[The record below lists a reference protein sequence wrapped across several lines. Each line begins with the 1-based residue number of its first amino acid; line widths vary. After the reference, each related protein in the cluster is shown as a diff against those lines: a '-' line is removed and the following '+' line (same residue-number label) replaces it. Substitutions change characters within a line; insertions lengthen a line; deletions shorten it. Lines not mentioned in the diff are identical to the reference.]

1 MIKIDLITG
10 FLGSGKTT
18 FLIKYANHFIKKGER
33 ICIIENDFGAINIDM
48 MLIDS
53 LSCDREMISGACDR
67 ETYKRRLKTKLISNA
82 MRGYDRVI
90 VEPSGIYDINEFFDV
105 LYDDPIN
112 SWYEMNNLFT
122 IYDIDTK
129 NLSDISEGIMASE
142 ISSCGKIIVSKRN
155 DNSLIDIDYINNI
168 LKKYDSNRVIS
179 LNDIIY
185 EDEMDL
191 DSLEYVGYNTYE
203 TRGISNINYDSLYFL
218 DTNITLSRLN
228 DISNILFNNKEYG
241 NIIRIKGFIYENNK
255 WIKINY
261 TNNQRLNEIVNNGQ
275 KAIIIIGENIIKD
288 KIKNLI

>member
-275 KAIIIIGENIIKD
+275 KAIIIIGENIIKE

>member
-53 LSCDREMISGACDR
+53 LACDREMISGACDR

-275 KAIIIIGENIIKD
+275 KAIIIIGENIIKE

>member
-18 FLIKYANHFIKKGER
+18 FLIKYANHFINKGER

-53 LSCDREMISGACDR
+53 LACDREMISGACDR

-191 DSLEYVGYNTYE
+191 DSLEYVGYSTYE

-275 KAIIIIGENIIKD
+275 KAIIIIGENIIKE